1 MQQAKFYK
9 KLDNNE
15 VECFLCSHNCIIKN
29 GRRGVCKAREN
40 KNGTLYSLVYG
51 KIAAANIDPIEK
63 KPLFHFLPGSV
74 SFSIATSGCNF
85 QCSFC
90 QNMDISQINH
100 SKQNS
105 GGQGKQTNP
114 EEIVNLALKY
124 KCSSISYTYTEP
136 TVYFE
141 FASDIAAMAQE
152 KGVKNIF
159 VTNGYMSK
167 SCLEALIPWLDGVNI
182 DLKSF
187 NPLFYKKIC
196 KADIE
201 PVKNSL
207 KFMKKNGIILE
218 VTTLLI
224 PTINDSEQ
232 EIKSIAHF
240 IAKNLGKDTPWH
252 INRFYPTYNL
262 SHIPPTS
269 GKSLYTAKDIG
280 ESAGLEYIYIGNFPG
295 NNSENTVCPAC
306 KKTLIQRQ
314 GSNIIKNLIKTG
326 KCPYCEKKIYGLF

>member
-1 MQQAKFYK
+1 MREAKFYK
-9 KLDNNE
+9 KLYNNK

-29 GRRGVCKAREN
+29 GKCGICKAREN
-40 KNGTLYSLVYG
+40 KNGALYSLAYG
-51 KIAAANIDPIEK
+51 NVSAANIDPIEK
-63 KPLFHFLPGSV
+63 KPLFHFLPGGK

-90 QNMDISQINH
+90 QNANISQINN

-105 GGQGKQTNP
+105 GAQQKETKP
-114 EEIVNLALKY
+114 EEIVNLALKHQ
-124 KCSSISYTYTEP
+124 CSSISYTYTEP

-141 FASDIAAMAQE
+141 FASDIATAAKE
-152 KGVKNIF
+152 KGIKNIF
-159 VTNGYMSK
+159 VTNGYMSQA
-167 SCLEALIPWLDGVNI
+167 CLESLTPWLDGANV

-196 KADIE
+196 KGDIE

-232 EIKSIAHF
+232 EIEAIANF
-240 IAKNLGKDTPWH
+240 IANRLGKDTPWH
-252 INRFYPTYNL
+252 ISRFYPTYKMLN
-262 SHIPPTS
+262 IPPAS
-269 GKSLYTAKDIG
+269 ASLLYAAKNIG
-280 ESAGLEYIYIGNFPG
+280 EKAGLEYIYIGNLPG
-295 NNSENTVCPAC
+295 NNSENTVCPNC
-306 KKTLIQRQ
+306 KKTLIKRR
-314 GSNIIKNLIKTG
+314 GFDMIKNLIKAG
-326 KCPYCEKKIYGLF
+326 ECPYCEKIIYGLF